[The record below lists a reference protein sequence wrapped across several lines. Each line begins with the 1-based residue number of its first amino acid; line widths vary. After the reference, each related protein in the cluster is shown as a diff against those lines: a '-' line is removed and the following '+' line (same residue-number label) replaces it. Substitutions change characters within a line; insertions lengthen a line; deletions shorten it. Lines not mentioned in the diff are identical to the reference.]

1 MRRQSCRWRCSEFGL
16 GRGPVHSGARLEE
29 GGKEWSTM
37 ATATTTAATGEA
49 GGEGDDEEDS
59 HHRTGKTERE
69 QEQAWARGAPAT
81 RPLGP
86 SPPGA
91 ASRRSLAAR
100 RGAVIGRKEREEQ
113 RWVATSEPH
122 PDQRSSEWGVTSN
135 RDEPPLG
142 AISTG
147 AQAKL
152 APLQARSFLGRGQR
166 RRMTTRTRGEWL
178 RRLVATVA
186 TSTIR

>member
-1 MRRQSCRWRCSEFGL
+1 MSPNWGVSNAPPVMPLEVLRIRPRERACPFRSSLGGRGERVEHDEGRRQ
-16 GRGPVHSGARLEE
+16 
-29 GGKEWSTM
+29 
-37 ATATTTAATGEA
+37 EA

-113 RWVATSEPH
+113 RWEQEREDPGEGIGPH
-122 PDQRSSEWGVTSN
+122 RLAEEALTARGARHAGRLHCS
-135 RDEPPLG
+135 RDRKSLP
-142 AISTG
+142 
-147 AQAKL
+147 
-152 APLQARSFLGRGQR
+152 GR
-166 RRMTTRTRGEWL
+166 
-178 RRLVATVA
+178 A
-186 TSTIR
+186 

>member
-1 MRRQSCRWRCSEFGL
+1 MSPNWGVSNAPPVMPLEVLRIRPRERACPFRSSLGGRGERVEHDEGRRQ
-16 GRGPVHSGARLEE
+16 
-29 GGKEWSTM
+29 
-37 ATATTTAATGEA
+37 EA

-113 RWVATSEPH
+113 RWVDEEEEEEREQEQEREDPGEGIGPH
-122 PDQRSSEWGVTSN
+122 RLAEEALTARGARHAGRLHCS
-135 RDEPPLG
+135 RDRKSLP
-142 AISTG
+142 
-147 AQAKL
+147 
-152 APLQARSFLGRGQR
+152 GR
-166 RRMTTRTRGEWL
+166 
-178 RRLVATVA
+178 A
-186 TSTIR
+186 

>member
-1 MRRQSCRWRCSEFGL
+1 MSPNWGVSNAPPVMPLEVLRIRPRERACPFRSSLGGRGERVEHDEGRRQ
-16 GRGPVHSGARLEE
+16 
-29 GGKEWSTM
+29 
-37 ATATTTAATGEA
+37 EA

-100 RGAVIGRKEREEQ
+100 RGAVIGRKERG
-113 RWVATSEPH
+113 RRRRRT
-122 PDQRSSEWGVTSN
+122 RKRRRNGN
-135 RDEPPLG
+135 RNRRGRTQEKG
-142 AISTG
+142 SARTG
-147 AQAKL
+147 W
-152 APLQARSFLGRGQR
+152 QR
-166 RRMTTRTRGEWL
+166 RR
-178 RRLVATVA
+178 
-186 TSTIR
+186 

>member
-29 GGKEWSTM
+29 GGKEWSRRQ
-37 ATATTTAATGEA
+37 EA

-113 RWVATSEPH
+113 RWVEKEKDEEEEEEREQEQEREDPGEGIGPH
-122 PDQRSSEWGVTSN
+122 RLAEEALTARGARHAGRLHCS
-135 RDEPPLG
+135 RDRKSLP
-142 AISTG
+142 
-147 AQAKL
+147 
-152 APLQARSFLGRGQR
+152 GR
-166 RRMTTRTRGEWL
+166 
-178 RRLVATVA
+178 A
-186 TSTIR
+186 

>member
-1 MRRQSCRWRCSEFGL
+1 MSPNWGVSNAPPVMPLEVLRIRPRERACPFRSSLG
-16 GRGPVHSGARLEE
+16 GRGERVEHDGD
-29 GGKEWSTM
+29 
-37 ATATTTAATGEA
+37 

-100 RGAVIGRKEREEQ
+100 RGAVIGRKER
-113 RWVATSEPH
+113 RN
-122 PDQRSSEWGVTSN
+122 GN
-135 RDEPPLG
+135 RNRRGRTQEKG
-142 AISTG
+142 SARTG
-147 AQAKL
+147 W
-152 APLQARSFLGRGQR
+152 QR
-166 RRMTTRTRGEWL
+166 RR
-178 RRLVATVA
+178 
-186 TSTIR
+186 

>member
-1 MRRQSCRWRCSEFGL
+1 MSPNWGVSNAPPVMPLEVLRIRPRERACPFRSSLGGRGERVEHDEGRRQ
-16 GRGPVHSGARLEE
+16 
-29 GGKEWSTM
+29 
-37 ATATTTAATGEA
+37 EA

-122 PDQRSSEWGVTSN
+122 PDQN
-135 RDEPPLG
+135 RRGRTQEKG
-142 AISTG
+142 SARTG
-147 AQAKL
+147 W
-152 APLQARSFLGRGQR
+152 QR
-166 RRMTTRTRGEWL
+166 RR
-178 RRLVATVA
+178 
-186 TSTIR
+186 